1 MGRADRLAGE
11 PTEPVDLLLKG
22 SAGAVREVEWQF
34 TALVGL
40 DIDGYLVN
48 GRDVTDDRRLR
59 ALLAESASRDTLT
72 GLHSRSG
79 FLAAIADRHA
89 KRCVLVIN
97 LRRFAEYNDRF
108 GHATGDQVLRQVA
121 QILQGLPGA
130 VSDPARL
137 SADTFAVL
145 VSGSVPDIEAVSA
158 TASLR
163 DALRIVSMSDGR
175 PLPLELAA
183 GYAVSEADEIEPG
196 ELLGRAELAMMR
208 SRGLDRSPLVRFAPT
223 LRMARDAAAEAEAD
237 LRSALRERALV
248 VRYQPIVRLTD
259 GAVVGVEALV
269 RRQRADGSLE
279 SPEVFIPLAERLGLV
294 DEVDYAVLMRALGEM
309 QQVARA
315 TGRRMPVSVNIS
327 ASELDDGLEHR
338 VQDALASTGWLA
350 EHLIIEV
357 TETALAT
364 RTDEASR
371 LLRQL
376 QRLGCSVAM
385 DDFGTGYSSMAS
397 LLEMPVDIL
406 KIDAS
411 FTQRLTAAGRGLS
424 VMRAIV
430 EIGRSLNL
438 VTVAEGLATVEQA
451 DLLRGMGCE
460 RGQGFLY
467 APPLSPEEL
476 VDFLRPDPSML
487 SVD

>member
-1 MGRADRLAGE
+1 
-11 PTEPVDLLLKG
+11 
-22 SAGAVREVEWQF
+22 
-34 TALVGL
+34 
-40 DIDGYLVN
+40 
-48 GRDVTDDRRLR
+48 
-59 ALLAESASRDTLT
+59 
-72 GLHSRSG
+72 
-79 FLAAIADRHA
+79 
-89 KRCVLVIN
+89 
-97 LRRFAEYNDRF
+97 
-108 GHATGDQVLRQVA
+108 
-121 QILQGLPGA
+121 
-130 VSDPARL
+130 
-137 SADTFAVL
+137 
-145 VSGSVPDIEAVSA
+145 
-158 TASLR
+158 
-163 DALRIVSMSDGR
+163 
-175 PLPLELAA
+175 
-183 GYAVSEADEIEPG
+183 
-196 ELLGRAELAMMR
+196 
-208 SRGLDRSPLVRFAPT
+208 
-223 LRMARDAAAEAEAD
+223 MARDAAAEAEAD